1 MSELSVLLIGDVARA
16 EFRDASALIEDTS
29 RTITTTDVD
38 EAARLLAGG
47 EYSPELI
54 VLAQARPGQISQQQV
69 ERLQLAAPLARL
81 IVLLGSQC
89 EGETRTGQPWPG
101 VRRAFW
107 YQWPARWRAEL
118 ERRRQGGLPS
128 WGQPPTASD
137 EELLLS
143 SLWPRRPCHGLVAI
157 HTPHF
162 DTAATLAEACGERG
176 MSTVWVQ
183 PHRPSQLHGARAALW
198 DAGCLDSEE
207 LGRLARFRQRI
218 DGAPIGV
225 LADFPRVQHR
235 EQLMAAGATFIV
247 GRPFLAEEL
256 FVPLEKALEEG
267 ESVRQREVGGNPA
280 LPGRARVGVGA

>member
-1 MSELSVLLIGDVARA
+1 MPELSVMLIGDVARS
-16 EFRDASALIEDTS
+16 EFHEAVSAIENGARVTRAD
-29 RTITTTDVD
+29 DVD
-38 EAARLLAGG
+38 RATDLLAQGD
-47 EYSPELI
+47 YSPELI
-54 VLAQARPGQISQQQV
+54 VLAQARPGQFGLRQV
-69 ERLQLAAPLARL
+69 ARLQRAAPLARL
-81 IVLLGSQC
+81 VGLLGSQC

-101 VRRAFW
+101 VQRAFW

-128 WGQPPTASD
+128 WGQPRTASD

-143 SLWPRRPCHGLVAI
+143 SLWPRRPCRGLVAI

-162 DTAATLAEACGERG
+162 DTAATLAEDCGERG

-256 FVPLEKALEEG
+256 FVPLEKALEAG
-267 ESVRQREVGGNPA
+267 E
-280 LPGRARVGVGA
+280 RVAA